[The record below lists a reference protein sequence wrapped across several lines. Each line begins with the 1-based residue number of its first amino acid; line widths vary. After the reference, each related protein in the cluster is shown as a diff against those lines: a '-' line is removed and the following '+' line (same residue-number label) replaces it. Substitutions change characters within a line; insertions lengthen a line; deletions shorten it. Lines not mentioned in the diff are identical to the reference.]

1 MGAKENQVETYLHKR
16 VVEAGGK
23 TYKWVSPNCVGVPD
37 RIVIMPGGKVF
48 FVEVKALDGRLS
60 HVQIR
65 RLKELEA
72 LGANVRALFGT
83 EEVDKFVEKI
93 C

>member
-23 TYKWVSPNCVGVPD
+23 TYKWVSPNMVGVPD
-37 RIVIMPGGKVF
+37 RIVIMPGGKVY

-60 HVQIR
+60 PVQER
-65 RLKELEA
+65 RLLELSN
-72 LGANVRALFGT
+72 LGANVYVLYGT
-83 EEVDKFVEKI
+83 EEVDKFVENI

>member
-1 MGAKENQVETYLHKR
+1 MGAKENQVEGYLHKR

-23 TYKWVSPNCVGVPD
+23 TYKWVSPSCVGVPD
-37 RIVIMPGGKVF
+37 RIVVMPGGEVY

-60 HVQIR
+60 FVQER
-65 RLKELEA
+65 RVWELIK
-72 LGANVRALFGT
+72 LGANVHVLYGT
-83 EEVDKFVEKI
+83 EDVDLFMETI